1 MTELFHDFMHQ
12 AALIPRAVLLG
23 LLVFIVT
30 LYFEDGVSKER
41 IRHILGKV
49 RSNPWRL
56 VFSVYT
62 ALVILMTVL
71 IRDTI
76 NPYQNIFADVNLMK
90 NGKINLEVVKNTLL
104 FIPYTFLFHQA
115 FYKKNDLKATLILS
129 FFTATFIEL
138 CQLTLWLGEFQISDM
153 VFNMI
158 GGMIGH
164 GLWLLMRRVINQK

>member
-12 AALIPRAVLLG
+12 ITLIPRAVLFG
-23 LLVFIVT
+23 ILVFIVT
-30 LYFEDGVSKER
+30 LYFEDGVSEER
-41 IRHILGKV
+41 IRHILGII
-49 RSNPWRL
+49 RSNPWRF

-76 NPYQNIFADVNLMK
+76 NPYQNIFADFNPMK

-115 FYKKNDLKATLILS
+115 FFTKHDFRTTLILS
-129 FFTATFIEL
+129 FFTAAIIEL
-138 CQLTLWLGEFQISDM
+138 SQLTLWLGEFQISDM
-153 VFNMI
+153 VFKMI
-158 GGMIGH
+158 GGVIGY
-164 GLWLLMRRVINQK
+164 GLWFLMRRVINKK

>member
-12 AALIPRAVLLG
+12 ITLIPRAVLLG
-23 LLVFIVT
+23 ILVFIVT
-30 LYFEDGVSKER
+30 LYFEDGVSEER
-41 IRHILGKV
+41 IRHILGM
-49 RSNPWRL
+49 
-56 VFSVYT
+56 FSVYT

-76 NPYQNIFADVNLMK
+76 NPYQNIFADFNPMK

-115 FYKKNDLKATLILS
+115 FFTKHDFRTTLILS
-129 FFTATFIEL
+129 FFTAAIIEL
-138 CQLTLWLGEFQISDM
+138 SQLTLWLGEFQISDM

-158 GGMIGH
+158 GGVIGY
-164 GLWLLMRRVINQK
+164 GLWFLMRRVINKK